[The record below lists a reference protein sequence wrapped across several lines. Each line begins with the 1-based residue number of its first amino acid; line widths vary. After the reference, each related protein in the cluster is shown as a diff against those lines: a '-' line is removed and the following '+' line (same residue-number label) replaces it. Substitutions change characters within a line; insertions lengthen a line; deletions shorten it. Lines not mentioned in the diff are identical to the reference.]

1 MTATQK
7 HTATQTRPKYRFY
20 ATLLDT
26 FMNYVESDTIWE
38 KYWGWSDT
46 PPHTPEEFRQAQFQQ
61 VIDRINRVPFDS
73 EAADK
78 GTAFNEIIDCMV
90 EQRKPKDKFVI
101 SRVIEP
107 EVITKITGDVDNCA
121 PDERWAD
128 VEYVD
133 NPNAGKVTAIRALYN
148 NREFVYDIRL
158 CREFANYYK
167 GALTQQFASAILP
180 TAYGDVEVYGFLDY
194 LMPQSI
200 NDLKTTGSYS
210 VGKFKN
216 NSQHLVYPYCFYVDG
231 SDISL
236 FEYNVAQ
243 IDKYGRWE
251 TFTESYSFVPE
262 RDIPILTERCEA
274 LIRFVEENRQLITDK
289 KIFNQQ

>member
-1 MTATQK
+1 
-7 HTATQTRPKYRFY
+7 
-20 ATLLDT
+20 
-26 FMNYVESDTIWE
+26 MNYVESDTIWE
-38 KYWGWSDT
+38 KYWGWSET

-61 VIDRINRVPFDS
+61 LIDRINRVPFDS

-90 EQRKPKDKFVI
+90 EQRKPADKFII
-101 SRVIEP
+101 SRVVEP
-107 EVITKITGDVDNCA
+107 EVITKVTGQVDGCD

-128 VEYVD
+128 VEYID
-133 NPNAGKVTAIRALYN
+133 NPDAGKVTAIKAVYN
-148 NREFVYDIRL
+148 TREFVFDIRL

-167 GALTQQFASAILP
+167 GALTQQRVSAILP
-180 TAYGDVEVYGFLDY
+180 TAYGGVEVYGYLDY

-216 NSQHLVYPYCFYVDG
+216 NSQHLVYPYCFYMDG
-231 SDISL
+231 SDIRL

-251 TFTESYSFVPE
+251 TFTEAYYFDPD
-262 RDIPILTERCEA
+262 RDIPILTARCEE
-274 LIRFVEENRQLITDK
+274 LIRLIEDNRHLITNK